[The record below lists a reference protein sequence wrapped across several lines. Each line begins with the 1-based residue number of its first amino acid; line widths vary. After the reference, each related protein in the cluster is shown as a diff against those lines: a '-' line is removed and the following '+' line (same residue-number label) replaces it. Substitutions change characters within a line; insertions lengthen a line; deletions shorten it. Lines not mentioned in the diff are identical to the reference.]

1 MIFCMIV
8 HQWVSLYNWKKAD
21 IKKMISNSSI
31 SRSNSHALSTT
42 IASQWKVT
50 SFKNAGLFEKKKY
63 ITRYTCLF
71 SLRLWTTYRHEKVC
85 FPNKLISTE
94 AVEGRFTYLLAL
106 NLITLTRH
114 LIFKGHSM
122 YISEQFCIYFYLFQT
137 INRSNFYTSSPPD
150 K

>member
-1 MIFCMIV
+1 MIV

-114 LIFKGHSM
+114 LISKVIAC
-122 YISEQFCIYFYLFQT
+122 ISVNNFAFIFIYFRRLIDQISILRRPLT
-137 INRSNFYTSSPPD
+137 NN
-150 K
+150 